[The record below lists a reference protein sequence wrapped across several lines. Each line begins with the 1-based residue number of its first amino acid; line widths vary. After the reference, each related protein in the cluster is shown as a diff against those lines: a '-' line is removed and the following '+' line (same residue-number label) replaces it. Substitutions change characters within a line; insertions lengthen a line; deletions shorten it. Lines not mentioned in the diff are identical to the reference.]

1 MAFPIP
7 LVAPVRIAVFPESE
21 KRDDDMGESQLVIDV
36 MQNISEMVR
45 AGNTGSA
52 VKLNFDRIVRRYIG
66 LCMRKWLRNGWNEVL
81 FTT

>member
-1 MAFPIP
+1 M
-7 LVAPVRIAVFPESE
+7 
-21 KRDDDMGESQLVIDV
+21 VIDV

-52 VKLNFDRIVRRYIG
+52 VKLNLDRIVRRYIG
-66 LCMRKWLRNGWNEVL
+66 LCMRRWLRNGWNEVL